1 MPSNSR
7 LFVKPFIGG
16 INTELSSVEDA
27 ILNTSDELNC
37 TILPEGIRGRRLG
50 FNIERDG
57 KWADINA
64 SNRGFS
70 GFCWSNVNKSGINF
84 IVQQTGTLLRFYRDD
99 KPFSMSYVGECDL
112 SNYTHNLSN
121 NNVGA
126 FKYAIGDGKLFV
138 LNKNL
143 YPVRIMY
150 DNNSFIS
157 SMFSIF
163 IRDHEGIDDGLEVDY
178 MPLSEAT
185 EEDPLKGLDQKHH
198 YNLLNQG
205 WNEDDLVQFSK
216 DKSKWPSNNLQWF
229 LGKDDS
235 GKYNTE
241 KLLQKYFGNTPAPKG
256 HFILNY
262 LNKDRS
268 NVSGIM
274 GLSKH
279 WDDYY
284 SHNWDVED
292 RSIKSSGIK
301 TQSCDIYVENNSKE
315 LKSILIKHNM
325 LRRKS
330 AKKAYDDLWAGKIK
344 YTVYGGYA
352 DLSKLTKEELQAFKE
367 ADSWNHLGF
376 MYGVRSHYLYIYELF
391 NWDKI
396 TEVTEQSDEGASPDN
411 PLIHRIDIDVN
422 EDVTK
427 TYNCF
432 KVVMEFAD
440 GNGTSD
446 VRKPIEVKGACH
458 FYFKDDEVPTDISLL
473 PSATEP
479 KTITDI
485 TYMPGRL
492 FYLIND
498 TVFFSQIIKESGQGF
513 DKCYQDADP
522 TSEEIS
528 DVIPTD
534 GGYVKLNNLG
544 EGRCIE
550 SFNRGV
556 LIFGDNI
563 VYGLISP
570 LEKNFTATEYDI
582 LELSR
587 AGIIGPRSAVS
598 TDNMIYYWSPLG
610 IFRIGINPQTGSSMI
625 AECITHTTI
634 QEWYDKISNKAKETC
649 NGCFDYVNNRIYWYY
664 SDIDEDEGDLK
675 LNRCLVY
682 DLTYN
687 AFMPFKIE
695 GDAFIA
701 DVFKTNNSYEI
712 NPTLYVRVNG
722 NRVVADEQPVI
733 AVEEDEDFKRWTAV
747 QHIIADEEGNV
758 SFGDYNSREYKD
770 FDKYG
775 YDSYMVSRP
784 IMFAGFSA
792 FGNAVQDTAN
802 DKQVPI
808 LQTLFKRTE
817 QNRLEP
823 YNYPIMPLKADNISI
838 VPFRT
843 RTSVSLDNPAGP
855 LEYVRAYIDL
865 SKFEKDIWYV
875 DTYVFG
881 VDADGK
887 RKTIGRKQTNIFYK
901 PVEFINEII
910 QLTDNKQYVKYEFEV
925 EVFHGK
931 SDTTGAEEVSATFFI
946 RVNDGSAVN
955 KFKYIAES
963 GANIR
968 VRWGWSLTDK
978 SNRWDMVQNGYS
990 PQKDF
995 LHDEYVESRIHVRG
1009 RGKAFQVEIR
1019 NNDNRDFRLA
1029 GMNLLVRS
1037 K

>member
-1 MPSNSR
+1 MPSNSK

-57 KWADINA
+57 KWADIDA
-64 SNRGFS
+64 SNKGFS

-84 IVQQTGTLLRFYRDD
+84 IVQQTGTLLRFYKDD

-112 SNYTHNLSN
+112 SNYTHNVTN
-121 NNVGA
+121 NNVDA

-138 LNKNL
+138 LNKNI
-143 YPVRIMY
+143 YPVRITY

-185 EEDPLKGLDQKHH
+185 EADPFKGLDQKHH

-268 NVSGIM
+268 NVSGIT
-274 GLSKH
+274 GLSKY

-284 SHNWDVED
+284 KHNWDVED

-301 TQSCDIYVENNSKE
+301 TQNCDIYIENNNKE

-325 LRRKS
+325 LKRKS
-330 AKKAYDDLWAGKIK
+330 AKKSHDDLWAGKIK
-344 YTVYGGYA
+344 YTVYGGSA
-352 DLSKLTKEELQAFKE
+352 DLSKLTKEELQTFKE
-367 ADSWNHLGF
+367 MDRWNELGF

-396 TEVTEQSDEGASPDN
+396 TEVTEQSDEGASSDN

-422 EDVTK
+422 EDATK

-446 VRKPIEVKGACH
+446 VRKPIEVKGACY

-473 PSATEP
+473 PSTTEP

-498 TVFFSQIIKESGQGF
+498 TVFFSQVIKESGQGF

-598 TDNMIYYWSPLG
+598 TDNMVYYWSPLG

-634 QEWYDKISNKAKETC
+634 QEWYDKIPNKAKETC

-664 SDIDEDEGDLK
+664 SDTDEDDGGLK

-722 NRVVADEQPVI
+722 DRVVADEQPVI
-733 AVEEDEDFKRWTAV
+733 AAEEDEDFKRWTAV
-747 QHIIADEEGNV
+747 QHIIADGEGNV
-758 SFGDYNSREYKD
+758 AFGDYNSREYKD
-770 FDKYG
+770 FDKHG

-792 FGNAVQDTAN
+792 FGNAIQDTSS

-817 QNRLEP
+817 QVKL
-823 YNYPIMPLKADNISI
+823 
-838 VPFRT
+838 
-843 RTSVSLDNPAGP
+843 
-855 LEYVRAYIDL
+855 
-865 SKFEKDIWYV
+865 
-875 DTYVFG
+875 
-881 VDADGK
+881 ADGK
-887 RKTIGRKQTNIFYK
+887 N
-901 PVEFINEII
+901 
-910 QLTDNKQYVKYEFEV
+910 YV
-925 EVFHGK
+925 
-931 SDTTGAEEVSATFFI
+931 AA
-946 RVNDGSAVN
+946 
-955 KFKYIAES
+955 S

-968 VRWGWSLTDK
+968 MRWGWSLSDR
-978 SNRWDMVQNGYS
+978 SNRWDMVQNGYR

-1019 NNDNRDFRLA
+1019 NDDNKDFRLA
-1029 GMNLLVRS
+1029 GMNLVVRS